1 MSSNIALVREE
12 ILTSEGERAVEFTN
26 LNGLADGGFA
36 SVTQPVD
43 GVCQVCHTTTRF
55 YRADGSGEPHFTF
68 PCYTCH
74 NHAAGFAPPHT
85 PAATPTATPRP

>member
-12 ILTSEGERAVEFTN
+12 ILTAEGPRAVEFTN

-36 SVTQPVD
+36 SVTLPVS
-43 GVCQVCHTTTRF
+43 GVCQVCHTATLF
-55 YRADGSGEPHFTF
+55 YRADGSGQPHFTL

-74 NHAAGFAPPHT
+74 THSAGFAPPQT
-85 PAATPTATPRP
+85 AAAAPTS